1 MQTVFKMMLR
11 RYSHFCS
18 IFLAAIFCVLP
29 FKRALFPQTGPLVEL
44 VKDINRG
51 REGSDPE
58 NFVTLN
64 GWAYFRANDGRRG
77 FELWRSNG
85 TKDGTQLVVDLNPG
99 PFSGFPDNITVVN
112 GGLYFTAFNNIRYQG
127 SKVWRSDGT
136 KAGTMLLADT
146 YPELRNGGPFG
157 LPLPAQFT
165 ALSAHTVLFTAL
177 DREGGLEPWRSDGT
191 PSGTTRI
198 IDLHP
203 GQEWS
208 IPIEFT
214 PLRNVA
220 YFAADD
226 SAIYY
231 PDGTATYNRELFRTD
246 GTSAGTYRVK
256 DIYPG
261 PLPSTPTDFIRFRQ
275 RVFFRAQDRTHGT
288 ELWSTDGTTA
298 GTTLVSDLN
307 PGSGGSNPQ
316 YPIQTRFAGSDET
329 TLVFLAEDG
338 IHGQELFRS
347 DGASAGTWLIK
358 DINPNGDSVPLGL
371 TPYKGRVYFSA
382 DDGQHGAEIWVTDG
396 TEGGTRLFADLN
408 RGKLRSS
415 PQSFTVAGG
424 WLFFVAILPN
434 DAQYTV
440 RTQLWVTDGTA
451 AGTRM
456 IYQEPGVSYGYAI
469 NNLTALGSKLLF
481 TAPYAVD
488 AEGFSTDTE
497 LFAVSLN

>member
-1 MQTVFKMMLR
+1 MLR
-11 RYSHFCS
+11 RYSCLCS
-18 IFLAAIFCVLP
+18 IYLAAIICVLP
-29 FKRALFPQTGPLVEL
+29 LKRAVFAQNGPVVEL

-51 REGSDPE
+51 REGSDPAG
-58 NFVTLN
+58 FVTLN

-85 TKDGTQLVVDLNPG
+85 TRSGTELVADLNAG
-99 PFSGFPDNITVVN
+99 PFSGFPDNIAVVN
-112 GGLYFTAFNNIRYQG
+112 GSLYFTAFNDIRYQG

-136 KAGTMLLADT
+136 KSGTVLLADT

-157 LPLPAQFT
+157 PPLPGQFT
-165 ALSAHTVLFTAL
+165 ALDAHTVLFTAL
-177 DREGGLEPWRSDGT
+177 DREAGFEPWKSDGT

-214 PLRNVA
+214 PLHNVA

-246 GTSAGTYRVK
+246 GTSLGTYRVK

-288 ELWSTDGTTA
+288 ELWSTNGTAA

-307 PGSGGSNPQ
+307 PGPAGSNPQ
-316 YPIQTRFAGSDET
+316 YPIEARFAGSEET
-329 TLVFLAEDG
+329 SLVFLAEDAL
-338 IHGQELFRS
+338 HGLEPFRS
-347 DGASAGTWLIK
+347 DGTASGTRLIR
-358 DINPNGDSVPLGL
+358 DINPNGDSVPLGM

-382 DDGQHGAEIWVTDG
+382 DDGRHGDEIWVTDG
-396 TEGGTRLFADLN
+396 TEAGTRLFADLN

-440 RTQLWVTDGTA
+440 QTQLWMTDGTP
-451 AGTRM
+451 AGTSM

-469 NNLTALGSKLLF
+469 NDLIALGNKLLF
-481 TAPYAVD
+481 TAPNAVD
-488 AEGFSTDTE
+488 AEGVSTDVE
-497 LFAVSLN
+497 LFSVSLN